1 VANCEIT
8 LELVKKELKAGK
20 TTVDETLSDSKKL
33 KIKDFVKMYM
43 GKVMARHKGRQH
55 AKPTSSGEGDKVEEA
70 EERGSQSTGETSP
83 QQPGSASEK
92 TPAVGGQGSPEGGVL
107 EEG

>member
-1 VANCEIT
+1 LKADCEIT

-20 TTVDETLSDSKKL
+20 TTVDETLSDSKKV

-43 GKVMARHKGRQH
+43 GKVMARHKGRGDRS
-55 AKPTSSGEGDKVEEA
+55 KPGTGDKA
-70 EERGSQSTGETSP
+70 EEGEDRGSQSTGETSP

-92 TPAVGGQGSPEGGVL
+92 TPAIGGRASSDEPVVENG
-107 EEG
+107 